1 MACATVGHMDGN
13 PCPNP
18 TCTYIFP
25 SAAVVGAASLT
36 CPRCGGVF
44 RFRHSPPDAGKA
56 PARPAPGDGPSRSP
70 LFSESSDDVSAH
82 DSGPGL
88 PEDLLS
94 LPGPRRRM
102 PQRSRRGAWLAA
114 LIVLVLCSAV
124 GLAIWLYRSKW
135 SIAVSYFGSGDP
147 ADTSKTHESTQF
159 NYRFTLPAE
168 LWRTDDETRIAVKAN
183 LLAMRRSDPDGW
195 LALAAQDYKRRTP
208 GDSEVI
214 EEAVR
219 RLRNHFKQSL
229 EYESAG
235 NDELADRP
243 AQRIVFQ
250 GAADNARI
258 RRECYML
265 EDGGMF

>member
-102 PQRSRRGAWLAA
+102 PQPARRG
-114 LIVLVLCSAV
+114 
-124 GLAIWLYRSKW
+124 
-135 SIAVSYFGSGDP
+135 
-147 ADTSKTHESTQF
+147 
-159 NYRFTLPAE
+159 
-168 LWRTDDETRIAVKAN
+168 
-183 LLAMRRSDPDGW
+183 GW

-250 GAADNARI
+250 GTADNVLI
-258 RRECYML
+258 SGECYIL
-265 EDGGMF
+265 KHGGMVYWFTTWARSTDAPRLRSEFAKLRCGFGVLHE